1 MTTLR
6 MGSRGDDVAQLQRQ
20 LAALGYQVAIDGAFG
35 PQTLA
40 AVLDVQGAA
49 RLSQDGV
56 VGPRTQAVLRAATPP
71 APTTQGI
78 RAWGELLPCA
88 VPIHADD
95 PFGSPRQRPRV
106 TQIVIHESITH
117 DPDVLEDEPGEAD
130 DATERVLDRRHLGVH
145 IMIGVGPD
153 GAAQVV
159 QHNDLRDA
167 LSHTGRPVNDLS
179 VGLEIVNPYYDRA
192 GIWTQI
198 IDAPWAHKGRYTLPI
213 PVQVEAAYQII
224 EALWAASGGAREGLH
239 IPRTFWGQSGD
250 SFSLSPVDGD
260 KARAGVLAHYHYGHH
275 ADGAWVALYCAI
287 RARGLSPAD
296 SYRAAREIAAGA
308 RRAVTLPRQED

>member
-1 MTTLR
+1 M
-6 MGSRGDDVAQLQRQ
+6 SR
-20 LAALGYQVAIDGAFG
+20 
-35 PQTLA
+35 
-40 AVLDVQGAA
+40 
-49 RLSQDGV
+49 
-56 VGPRTQAVLRAATPP
+56 
-71 APTTQGI
+71 
-78 RAWGELLPCA
+78 
-88 VPIHADD
+88 
-95 PFGSPRQRPRV
+95 
-106 TQIVIHESITH
+106 
-117 DPDVLEDEPGEAD
+117 GEAD

-145 IMIGVGPD
+145 LMIGVAPD

-179 VGLEIVNPYYDRA
+179 VGLEIVNPYYGEA

-198 IDAPWAHKGRYTLPI
+198 IDAPWAHKGRYTLPLL
-213 PVQVEAAYQII
+213 VQVEAAFQII
-224 EALWAASGGAREGLH
+224 EVLWAASAPDRPQIQ